1 MEAIPNMA
9 VPSSPT
15 MVGVVALINRSH
27 NSTVRS
33 MVVVISSM
41 VVISIGMLDHLSNTT
56 SHLSSTTS
64 HLISHNTNQST
75 KMRLITTHHLHHLII
90 RVMIN
95 ISREVIQA
103 SSSRDIQFSLP
114 SNLVRQRPTSQQ
126 PNEMLICKLNKFYR
140 DTFKLTNK
148 S

>member
-1 MEAIPNMA
+1 MEAVPNMA

-33 MVVVISSM
+33 MVVVISSSM

-56 SHLSSTTS
+56 SYLSSTTS

-75 KMRLITTHHLHHLII
+75 KMRLITTHHPHHLII
-90 RVMIN
+90 RMMIMIN
-95 ISREVIQA
+95 ISREVIQG
-103 SSSRDIQFSLP
+103 SRSDIQFSLP
-114 SNLVRQRPTSQQ
+114 SNLVRRRPTSQQ

-140 DTFKLTNK
+140 
-148 S
+148 

>member
-9 VPSSPT
+9 VPSRPT

-33 MVVVISSM
+33 MVVVISS
-41 VVISIGMLDHLSNTT
+41 SMLDHLSNTT

-75 KMRLITTHHLHHLII
+75 KMRLITTHHPHHLII
-90 RVMIN
+90 QVMIN
-95 ISREVIQA
+95 ISR
-103 SSSRDIQFSLP
+103 
-114 SNLVRQRPTSQQ
+114 
-126 PNEMLICKLNKFYR
+126 
-140 DTFKLTNK
+140 
-148 S
+148 

>member
-15 MVGVVALINRSH
+15 MVGAVALINRSR
-27 NSTVRS
+27 NSTV
-33 MVVVISSM
+33 SSM
-41 VVISIGMLDHLSNTT
+41 AAISIGMLDHLSNTT

-75 KMRLITTHHLHHLII
+75 KMRLITTHLLHHLII

-95 ISREVIQA
+95 ISLEVIQA
-103 SSSRDIQFSLP
+103 SSSRGIQFSPP
-114 SNLVRQRPTSQQ
+114 SNLVRRRPTSQQ
-126 PNEMLICKLNKFYR
+126 PNKMLICKLNKFYR
-140 DTFKLTNK
+140 D
-148 S
+148 

>member
-15 MVGVVALINRSH
+15 MVGAVALINRSR

-33 MVVVISSM
+33 MAVVEVLINSSM
-41 VVISIGMLDHLSNTT
+41 AAISIGMLDHLSNTT

-90 RVMIN
+90 RMIMIN

-103 SSSRDIQFSLP
+103 SSSRGIQFSLP
-114 SNLVRQRPTSQQ
+114 SNLVR
-126 PNEMLICKLNKFYR
+126 LILIMII
-140 DTFKLTNK
+140 
-148 S
+148 

>member
-1 MEAIPNMA
+1 MEAVPNMA

-27 NSTVRS
+27 NSMVRS
-33 MVVVISSM
+33 MVVVISSSM

-75 KMRLITTHHLHHLII
+75 KMRLITTHHPHHLII
-90 RVMIN
+90 QMMIN

-103 SSSRDIQFSLP
+103 SSSRGIQFSPP
-114 SNLVRQRPTSQQ
+114 SNLVRRRPISKQ
-126 PNEMLICKLNKFYR
+126 PNEMLICKLNKFYQ
-140 DTFKLTNK
+140 DTFK
-148 S
+148 

>member
-33 MVVVISSM
+33 MVVVISSSM
-41 VVISIGMLDHLSNTT
+41 VVISIGMLDHLSNTTSHLSSTTSHLSSTT

-90 RVMIN
+90 RVIIN

-114 SNLVRQRPTSQQ
+114 SNLVR
-126 PNEMLICKLNKFYR
+126 
-140 DTFKLTNK
+140 
-148 S
+148 

>member
-1 MEAIPNMA
+1 MEAVPNMA

-33 MVVVISSM
+33 MVVVISSSM

-90 RVMIN
+90 RMMIMIN

-103 SSSRDIQFSLP
+103 SSSRGIQFSLP
-114 SNLVRQRPTSQQ
+114 SNLVRHRPTSHQ

-140 DTFKLTNK
+140 DTFKK
-148 S
+148 

>member
-90 RVMIN
+90 RMIMIN

-103 SSSRDIQFSLP
+103 SSSRGIQFSLP
-114 SNLVRQRPTSQQ
+114 SNLVRRRPTSQQ
-126 PNEMLICKLNKFYR
+126 PNEMLICKLNKF
-140 DTFKLTNK
+140 
-148 S
+148 

>member
-15 MVGVVALINRSH
+15 MVGVVALINRSR

-33 MVVVISSM
+33 MAVVEVLINSSM
-41 VVISIGMLDHLSNTT
+41 AAISIGMLDHLSNTT

-75 KMRLITTHHLHHLII
+75 KMRLITTHLLHHLII

-95 ISREVIQA
+95 ISLEVIQA
-103 SSSRDIQFSLP
+103 SSSRGIQFSPP
-114 SNLVRQRPTSQQ
+114 SNLVRHRPTSQQ
-126 PNEMLICKLNKFYR
+126 PNKMLICKLNKFYR
-140 DTFKLTNK
+140 D
-148 S
+148 

>member
-75 KMRLITTHHLHHLII
+75 KMRLITTHHPHHLII
-90 RVMIN
+90 QMMIN

-103 SSSRDIQFSLP
+103 SSSRGIQFSPP
-114 SNLVRQRPTSQQ
+114 SNLVRRHPIQ
-126 PNEMLICKLNKFYR
+126 PAVQSR
-140 DTFKLTNK
+140 
-148 S
+148 

>member
-1 MEAIPNMA
+1 MEAVPNMA

-27 NSTVRS
+27 NSTVRA
-33 MVVVISSM
+33 MVVVISSSM
-41 VVISIGMLDHLSNTT
+41 VVISIGMLDHLSNTTSHLSSTT

-103 SSSRDIQFSLP
+103 SSRRGIQFSLP
-114 SNLVRQRPTSQQ
+114 SNLVRRRPIS
-126 PNEMLICKLNKFYR
+126 
-140 DTFKLTNK
+140 
-148 S
+148 

>member
-1 MEAIPNMA
+1 MEAVPNMA

-33 MVVVISSM
+33 MVVVISSSM
-41 VVISIGMLDHLSNTT
+41 VVISIGMLDHLSN
-56 SHLSSTTS
+56 TTS

-90 RVMIN
+90 RVIIN

-103 SSSRDIQFSLP
+103 SSSRDIQFSPP
-114 SNLVRQRPTSQQ
+114 SNLVRQRPTSKQ

-140 DTFKLTNK
+140 DNFKL
-148 S
+148 

>member
-15 MVGVVALINRSH
+15 MVGAVALINRSR

-33 MVVVISSM
+33 MAVVEVLINSSM
-41 VVISIGMLDHLSNTT
+41 AAISIGMLDHLSN
-56 SHLSSTTS
+56 TTS

-95 ISREVIQA
+95 ISLEVIQA
-103 SSSRDIQFSLP
+103 SSSRGIQFSPP
-114 SNLVRQRPTSQQ
+114 SNLVRHRPTSQQ
-126 PNEMLICKLNKFYR
+126 PNKMLICKLNKFYR
-140 DTFKLTNK
+140 D
-148 S
+148 